1 MLKDGNSA
9 LHLAAGAG
17 LAGGARLLLS
27 AGAKSLTKDAR
38 GRTAA
43 QRALSGGHA
52 RLAALIEKAMLFV
65 NIFCTSFPFSSLEIN
80 HVVWFQSDESIEWCD
95 ERWGWTSSEIVEE
108 ESEES
113 LSTQTNIVG
122 DSHEGLR
129 PQELREAK
137 DRLLVDTS
145 DMLRVSLFTAEALL
159 RDNGELI
166 FK

>member
-1 MLKDGNSA
+1 MQDGNSA

-65 NIFCTSFPFSSLEIN
+65 RFVLYFLF
-80 HVVWFQSDESIEWCD
+80 VWESVIQC
-95 ERWGWTSSEIVEE
+95 
-108 ESEES
+108 
-113 LSTQTNIVG
+113 
-122 DSHEGLR
+122 
-129 PQELREAK
+129 
-137 DRLLVDTS
+137 
-145 DMLRVSLFTAEALL
+145 
-159 RDNGELI
+159 
-166 FK
+166 